1 MSLRYTHCVSLDRA
15 GPDVVPATAD
25 DVGGVVT
32 LIGRVFAVYGLVFDP
47 TVEVPDLLDFTR
59 HYAPPNGMFFVVR
72 DDGAVV
78 GSVGIEK
85 LGASTAE
92 LHRLY
97 LEPRLWGR
105 GLGRALTETAIGWC
119 RAEGLLELVLWSD
132 TRFDRA
138 HALYERLGFRRTGD
152 RVVENDL
159 NDSREFRYQR
169 AL

>member
-1 MSLRYTHCVSLDRA
+1 MSLRYTHHVSLDRA
-15 GPDVVPATAD
+15 VPDVVSATAD
-25 DVGGVVT
+25 DVGGVVA
-32 LIGRVFAVYGLVFDP
+32 LIGRVFAVYGLVFDA
-47 TVEVPDLLDFTR
+47 TVEVPDLLDFAR
-59 HYAPPNGMFFVVR
+59 HYAPPSGMFFVAR

-85 LGASTAE
+85 LGGSAAE

-119 RAEGLLELVLWSD
+119 RAEGLRELVLWSD

-138 HALYERLGFRRTGD
+138 HALYEKLGFQRSGE
-152 RVVENDL
+152 RVIENDV
-159 NDSREFRYQR
+159 NDSREYRYQR